1 MLTYKRPVLLRRAIK
16 RVLGQTY
23 PHFILHIY
31 DDASGDETSKVVDE
45 FAQKDSRIIYHCN
58 EKNLGAV
65 LNCAQAMEQISTPF
79 FTFCADDDVLLPQ
92 HIEFAMEEFNKHP
105 QAAIVCNQTICMDE
119 QRRILHI
126 NHMDSKAGLYDSAEG
141 VRFLL
146 KDPGILAGVV
156 ARKEILESGITLD
169 KDTGMLWDW
178 DFCFQALAK
187 FPSVVTKKQGSI
199 FVTHSSSF
207 FVALLDN
214 YEWPGWLKMY
224 RKIVAHPN
232 LDEAT
237 KGEVELHLKKRLR
250 SLMVKQGKEAIL
262 NKNFPLADLSAQ
274 PLRDFFGSPRH
285 YLKIKILALLCKLF
299 PPYRWLLIFVRKIR
313 SKKKVFKGSIRY
325 QKYQGYEKYLDI

>member
-1 MLTYKRPVLLRRAIK
+1 MLS
-16 RVLGQTY
+16 QTY
-23 PHFILHIY
+23 PLFKVCIH
-31 DDASGDETSKVVDE
+31 DDASDDETSKVVDE

-58 EKNLGAV
+58 EKNLGAI
-65 LNCAQAMEQISTPF
+65 LNCAQAMGRVNTPF

-92 HIEFAMEEFNKHP
+92 HIEQAMEAFNKYP
-105 QAAIVCNQTICMDE
+105 QAAFASNQIICMDE

-126 NHMDSKAGLYDSAEG
+126 SHLNSKAGLYSSAEG
-141 VRFLL
+141 IKFLL
-146 KDPGILAGVV
+146 NDPGIITGAVV
-156 ARKEILESGITLD
+156 RKEVLESGVTLD
-169 KDTGMLWDW
+169 TDVGMLWDW

-187 FPSVVTKKQGSI
+187 FPLAVTQKPGCI
-199 FVTHSSSF
+199 FVTHSASF
-207 FVALLDN
+207 IIDLMGT

-224 RKIVAHPN
+224 RKIASHPN

-237 KGEVELHLKKRLR
+237 KREVELHLKKRLR

-262 NKNFPLADLSAQ
+262 SKNFPLADLSAQ

-299 PPYRWLLIFVRKIR
+299 PPYRWLLIFVRNIR